1 MQKKYLSILMGILIA
16 ASPMFVSCSKKEQ
29 PAEQPAET
37 AAPTEAP
44 APDAQTAPAAEET
57 APAAEEQPAPKEP
70 EEPAPN
76 HEEIAQKLFDESN
89 PEFDFSK
96 GCEEL
101 RKLDKY
107 ESPEML
113 YRRAWCDHTQGL
125 TIDEAVKEQ
134 TIARLKEAGE
144 KNYPQALTYL
154 NESGIDT
161 SGVSY
166 MRLIE
171 ILRDRIKT
179 EDTPENQY
187 LLASALMSLPTDVT
201 KEVIDLFEKSAKAE
215 YLPAMEKLGFIQITR
230 ENKKDKAKGLALL
243 EKAVSLGSADA
254 ALDLVSQ
261 YDFETREA
269 KKPQAKNEK
278 AKKLLDYCEK
288 SVGKILTCR
297 SELDVANEELIEP
310 VLRERALNA
319 LPACIESINS
329 RSGCDILR
337 NDLNTPAAKTLP
349 KINQK
354 ELHQSLIKCYQNV
367 IRHGDERL
375 NIAGQLQPTNQQII
389 DELKSIT
396 IE

>member
-1 MQKKYLSILMGILIA
+1 MGILITT
-16 ASPMFVSCSKKEQ
+16 SPMFVSCSKKEQ
-29 PAEQPAET
+29 PAEPHAET
-37 AAPTEAP
+37 AAPAED
-44 APDAQTAPAAEET
+44 DAKPAAEDPATEAKEA
-57 APAAEEQPAPKEP
+57 APEAEEQPEAKDAAP
-70 EEPAPN
+70 EEPAKNP
-76 HEEIAQKLFDESN
+76 EAEAKSLFDEKN
-89 PEFDFSK
+89 PDFDFSK

-101 RKLDKY
+101 RKLDQY

-125 TIDEAVKEQ
+125 TIDETVKEQ

-144 KNYPQALTYL
+144 KYPQALTFL

-166 MRLIE
+166 IRLVE
-171 ILRDRIKT
+171 ILREKVKT

-187 LLASALMSLPTDVT
+187 LLATALMSLPTDVT
-201 KEVIDLFEKSAKAE
+201 PEVIALLEKGAQAE
-215 YLPAMEKLGFIQITR
+215 YLPAMEKLGFIQISS
-230 ENKKDKAKGLALL
+230 ENKKEKAKGQALL

-254 ALDLVSQ
+254 ALNLVSQ

-297 SELDVANEELIEP
+297 SELDVAIEELIEP

-319 LPACIESINS
+319 LPGCIQAVNN
-329 RSGCDILR
+329 RFGCDTLR
-337 NDLNTPAAKTLP
+337 NDLNKPGAKTLP
-349 KINQK
+349 KSSQK
-354 ELHQSLIKCYQNV
+354 ELHQSLIQCYQNV
-367 IRHGDERL
+367 IRYGDERI
-375 NIAGQLQPTNQQII
+375 NIAGKLQPTNQQII
-389 DELKSIT
+389 DELKSIN